1 MVSTVRKGLKS
12 GVSFVL
18 VFIMLIS
25 SFCII
30 PSSSANVSVNAAG
43 GFITTK
49 LTTVA
54 TTVLSRQAM
63 KLLGKAADSTDSKI
77 LDLVYKYKAGP
88 TSMRLKQIAETSQQI
103 LETVTL
109 IEQDLKDLSK
119 TVSEGFGEVKSLI
132 YNQNVTNEY
141 TRITDISSK
150 YQSLIL

>member
-77 LDLVYKYKAGP
+77 LDLVYK
-88 TSMRLKQIAETSQQI
+88 SIKQDQHQ
-103 LETVTL
+103 
-109 IEQDLKDLSK
+109 
-119 TVSEGFGEVKSLI
+119 
-132 YNQNVTNEY
+132 
-141 TRITDISSK
+141 
-150 YQSLIL
+150 